1 MQPTPARAPSVNTL
15 QGFPTQVYA
24 AVVHSS
30 LFLGLATIG
39 EVYVASSL
47 AGVGANTALVVGL
60 LATVGVY
67 NLDKLADLETDAVNY
82 AERTAFV
89 SAYPRVYAALS
100 IIAVVGAVALAIQ
113 YGGLY
118 GLGLTLFPGAIAA
131 VYSFP
136 IIPSESVKR
145 LKDVF
150 LVNTTVVSLA
160 WAVPVA
166 FVPVAVAVNGSG
178 HLPGAAV
185 AALWFFFR
193 SAVSVEVHNVRDV
206 TGDAENGV
214 ETLPTALGVRRTQ
227 YVLYTMEVLSLVLVV
242 AAATLGYIP
251 WWAPSALTPAL
262 VYSTWITYSLTDTN
276 WSVERLCTLRDGEG
290 VLMTVGVAVVV
301 FGMPFVA

>member
-1 MQPTPARAPSVNTL
+1 MQPIPNR
-15 QGFPTQVYA
+15 VYA

-39 EVYVASSL
+39 EVYVASSF
-47 AGVGANTALVVGL
+47 AGVEANVALLVGL
-60 LATVGVY
+60 LATIGVY
-67 NLDKLADLETDAVNY
+67 NLDKLADLEADAANY

-89 SAYPRVYAALS
+89 SAFPRVYATLS
-100 IIAVVGAVALAIQ
+100 GIAIVGAVALSIQ
-113 YGGLY
+113 FGGVS
-118 GLGLTLFPGAIAA
+118 GLALVVFPGVIAA

-136 IIPSESVKR
+136 VLPSDSVKR

-166 FVPVAVAVNGSG
+166 FVPVAVAVDRSG
-178 HLPGAAV
+178 HLTGAAV
-185 AALWFFFR
+185 AALWFFLR

-206 TGDAENGV
+206 HGDAENGV
-214 ETLPTALGVRRTQ
+214 ETLPTAIGVRRTQ
-227 YVLYTMEVLSLVLVV
+227 YVLYALEVISLAIVV
-242 AAATLGYIP
+242 AAAVVGYIP

-262 VYSTWITYSLTDTN
+262 VYSTWITYSLTEPN

-290 VLMTVGVAVVV
+290 VLMTVGVA
-301 FGMPFVA
+301 FVASGMSLFAV